1 MKELSDNDLILQ
13 YILDCEHE
21 DFQDNPSKNHIYYI
35 ALKVAYG
42 ETQANDILNDT
53 LNKE

>member
-1 MKELSDNDLILQ
+1 MKVLTDNDLIVQ
-13 YILDCEHE
+13 YVLDCEYE
-21 DFQDNPSKNHIYYI
+21 DFQDNPDKNHIYYI

-42 ETQANDILNDT
+42 ELEANDILNET